1 MKTKIVLLVALL
13 FAASSSQ
20 AAPDSFSCVVKNQS
34 TLQKDGAFSVQQVD
48 RHSPY
53 FDQRFV
59 VDKVSGRVSGKL
71 FYNEGAEQIT
81 VLDNGINP
89 ENAFHI
95 HWRGRK
101 DVSAPFFYL
110 YIESFIKPRSPFV
123 WIRGGE
129 SFSGL
134 CD

>member
-1 MKTKIVLLVALL
+1 MKALLFVALL
-13 FAASSSQ
+13 FAVSSSQ
-20 AAPDSFSCVVKNQS
+20 AAPDSFACVVKNQS
-34 TLQKDGAFSVQQVD
+34 TLKKDGAFLVQQVD
-48 RHSPY
+48 KHSPY

-59 VDKVSGRVSGKL
+59 VDRASGRVSGKL
-71 FYNEGAEQIT
+71 FYNEGAEQIA

-89 ENAFHI
+89 ESAFHI
-95 HWRGRK
+95 YWRGRK
-101 DVSAPFFYL
+101 DVSAPFSYL
-110 YIESFIKPRSPFV
+110 YIQSFIKPKSPFV